1 MGRLARPANL
11 IARPARQF
19 ASGVRYYISGIFR
32 RLFTMPVA
40 LWAQAI
46 AFKVLVTLLPLVLL
60 GTGVLGFWL
69 RGESPF
75 ETVAGYL
82 RSFLPP
88 SLSEPLV
95 QLVFELQ
102 KASGTLT
109 IVGSA
114 TLILAAVSLLA
125 TLRYVVGQ
133 AMGPDRHTPRAIHR
147 GYLFDLRMSGQVG
160 LLFLLS
166 LGLTLAVSGA
176 SVQSLVWAG
185 RAGLDPTLVQ
195 RGWGVVIRLLALLVP
210 YLLSVGMF
218 TQLYYFV
225 PRPPPPLRSA
235 FVGATVTAALFEAA
249 KNAFTYYARYVGDF
263 ERYAGG
269 PGDTLGG
276 VFGLIIGF
284 MFWVYLSG
292 LVLVIGTMV
301 VALHETRY
309 SPRRR
314 TAARWLTRRVRQKH
328 HEHEHAPPEAT
339 GAGA

>member
-1 MGRLARPANL
+1 LGAFARPATL
-11 IARPARQF
+11 VVRPARRF
-19 ASGVRYYISGIFR
+19 ASGLRYYVAGIVR

-60 GTGVLGFWL
+60 GTGVIGFWL

-88 SLSEPLV
+88 ALSEPLV

-109 IVGSA
+109 IVGGA
-114 TLILAAVSLLA
+114 TLVIAAVSLLA

-133 AMGPDRHTPRAIHR
+133 AMGPDRHTQRTIHR
-147 GYLFDLRMSGQVG
+147 GYLFDLRMTGQVG

-166 LGLTLAVSGA
+166 LGLTVAVNIV
-176 SVQSLVWAG
+176 SVQSLAWAG
-185 RAGLDPTLVQ
+185 RAGLDPSLVQ
-195 RGWGVVIRLLALLVP
+195 RGWSIVIRALALLVP
-210 YLLSVGMF
+210 SLISVGMF
-218 TQLYYFV
+218 TQLFYFV

-263 ERYAGG
+263 DRYAGG

-301 VALHETRY
+301 VSLHEIRY

-328 HEHEHAPPEAT
+328 HEHAPTAAS

>member
-1 MGRLARPANL
+1 
-11 IARPARQF
+11 
-19 ASGVRYYISGIFR
+19 
-32 RLFTMPVA
+32 
-40 LWAQAI
+40 
-46 AFKVLVTLLPLVLL
+46 VLL
-60 GTGVLGFWL
+60 ATGVLGFWL
-69 RGESPF
+69 RGPSPF

-88 SLSEPLV
+88 ALSEPLLG
-95 QLVFELQ
+95 LVFELQ
-102 KASGTLT
+102 KASSTLT
-109 IVGSA
+109 VVGSLA
-114 TLILAAVSLLA
+114 LGLAAVSLLA

-133 AMGPDRHTPRAIHR
+133 AMGPDRHTPRSIHR
-147 GYLFDLRMSGQVG
+147 GYLFDLRMTLQVG

-166 LGLTLAVSGA
+166 FGLTFAVNVL
-176 SVQSLVWAG
+176 SVHSLVWAG
-185 RAGLDPTLVQ
+185 RAGFDPTLVE
-195 RGWGVVIRLLALLVP
+195 RGWRVVLRLLALLVP

-218 TQLYYFV
+218 TQLFYFV
-225 PRPPPPLRSA
+225 PRPPPPIRSA

-263 ERYAGG
+263 DRYSSG

-284 MFWVYLSG
+284 VFWVYLSG

-301 VALHETRY
+301 VALHEARY

-328 HEHEHAPPEAT
+328 HEPAPVAEQE
-339 GAGA
+339 AGA

>member
-1 MGRLARPANL
+1 MRAIANPTQYLLRPAQ
-11 IARPARQF
+11 RF
-19 ASGVRYYISGIFR
+19 ASGTRYYAAGIGK
-32 RLFTMPVA
+32 RLLTTPVA

-60 GTGVLGFWL
+60 ATGVLGFWL
-69 RGESPF
+69 RGQNPF

-88 SLSEPLV
+88 AISEPLV
-95 QLVFELQ
+95 GLVFELQ
-102 KASGTLT
+102 QASSTLT
-109 IVGSA
+109 VVGSLA
-114 TLILAAVSLLA
+114 LVLAAVSLLA

-147 GYLFDLRMSGQVG
+147 GYLFDLRMSLQVG

-166 LGLTLAVSGA
+166 FGLTFVANVL
-176 SVQSLVWAG
+176 SVESLVWAG
-185 RAGLDPTLVQ
+185 RAGLDPSVVARGWRVVLWVLTLV
-195 RGWGVVIRLLALLVP
+195 VP

-218 TQLYYFV
+218 AQLFYFV

-235 FVGATVTAALFEAA
+235 MVGAMVTAALFEAA
-249 KNAFTYYARYVGDF
+249 KNAFTFYASYVGDF
-263 ERYAGG
+263 QRYSAG

-276 VFGLIIGF
+276 VFGLILGF
-284 MFWVYLSG
+284 VFWVYLSG

-309 SPRRR
+309 APRRR

-328 HEHEHAPPEAT
+328 QQEPAPAPEPQT
-339 GAGA
+339 EG

>member
-1 MGRLARPANL
+1 VRATAHPAHFVL
-11 IARPARQF
+11 RPARSF
-19 ASGVRYYISGIFR
+19 ASGARYYVSGVFK
-32 RLFTMPVA
+32 RLFSTPA
-40 LWAQAI
+40 PLWAQAI

-69 RGESPF
+69 RGASPF

-95 QLVFELQ
+95 GLVFELQ
-102 KASGTLT
+102 AASGALT
-109 IVGSA
+109 IVGA
-114 TLILAAVSLLA
+114 AALVLAAVSLLA

-133 AMGPDRHTPRAIHR
+133 AMGADRHTPRSIHG
-147 GYLFDLRMSGQVG
+147 GYLFDLRMTVQVG

-166 LGLTLAVSGA
+166 FGLTFAVNVLSVHSLA
-176 SVQSLVWAG
+176 WAG
-185 RAGLDPTLVQ
+185 RAGIDPTMVERLW
-195 RGWGVVIRLLALLVP
+195 RVILRVLTFVVP

-218 TQLYYFV
+218 TQLFYFV

-249 KNAFTYYARYVGDF
+249 KNGFTFYARYVGDF
-263 ERYAGG
+263 GRYDGG

-284 MFWVYLSG
+284 VFWVYLSG

-301 VALHETRY
+301 VALHEARFM
-309 SPRRR
+309 PRRR
-314 TAARWLTRRVRQKH
+314 PASRWVTRRLRQKH
-328 HEHEHAPPEAT
+328 QEPSSAAAPPAEA
-339 GAGA
+339 